1 MLDGRSRVTVVGE
14 RRRVDVALPST
25 APIAEYSAGLAKLC
39 GQGGR
44 GGTPPAW
51 SLAVAGDGP
60 LSLTASLADSGVV
73 DGQVLYLRD
82 LTRQPGGD
90 PTVADIEE
98 LIAGAADD
106 QRKADWPR
114 SLVLMTLGLLWVA
127 GAALLTLRH
136 SSGPVFSAVGLLV
149 AGLLLMGTGWALA
162 QRRVVVPATLCLLT
176 SLTAVPCF
184 AAAGALLARAV
195 AGDPFFWV
203 GAVAGATVAVL
214 MIMATT
220 PEAVVVLL
228 AVPLAVAVLVAP
240 LLLLVHA
247 TSVQV
252 VATMVVAMLA
262 VLALSKMCTA
272 FFTLWSTRSA
282 GESAGLS
289 NSATALLIRHRHLL
303 AVLTTVPALGIA
315 VGLPVL
321 ATSGNGFAFAMA
333 AVASVAVLIRA
344 QQVGFAS
351 ESVPLSGAGLAG
363 LFAVVAVAASEI
375 WHSDVAGSMA
385 LLVAGLALIAR
396 ATISM
401 VLRAGGDE
409 LAELPPGFPAGAGRP
424 RGRRRFLD
432 IVGVLCTLATVSL
445 ALGVFGVY
453 GELMDMGRGIVG

>member
-25 APIAEYSAGLAKLC
+25 APIAEYSASLANLC

-44 GGTPPAW
+44 GVTPPAW

-60 LSLTASLADSGVV
+60 LSLTTSLADSGVV

-82 LTRQPGGD
+82 LTRHPGSEAI
-90 PTVADIEE
+90 VADIEE

-114 SLVLMTLGLLWVA
+114 SLVVMTLGLLWVA
-127 GAALLTLRH
+127 GAALLALRH
-136 SSGPVFSAVGLLV
+136 SSGPVVSAVGLLV
-149 AGLLLMGTGWALA
+149 AGLLLLGTGWALA

-184 AAAGALLARAV
+184 AVAGALLTRAV
-195 AGDPFFWV
+195 AGDAFFWV
-203 GAVAGATVAVL
+203 GAIAGAAAAVL

-228 AVPLAVAVLVAP
+228 GVPLAVAVLVAP

-247 TSVQV
+247 TNVQV
-252 VATMVVAMLA
+252 AATTVVAMLA
-262 VLALSKMCTA
+262 VLGLSKTCTA
-272 FFTLWSTRSA
+272 FLTLWSTRRA
-282 GESAGLS
+282 GDSAGLADG
-289 NSATALLIRHRHLL
+289 ATALLIRHRRLL
-303 AVLTTVPALGIA
+303 AVLMTVPALSIA

-321 ATSGNGFAFAMA
+321 AASGNSFALAMA
-333 AVASVAVLIRA
+333 AVASLAVLIRA

-351 ESVPLSGAGLAG
+351 ESVPLNSAGLVG
-363 LFAVVAVAASEI
+363 LFAVVAVAATDI
-375 WHSDVAGSMA
+375 WRSDVATTIA

-396 ATISM
+396 STVSM

-409 LAELPPGFPAGAGRP
+409 VADLPAGFPAGTGRP
-424 RGRRRFLD
+424 RGRRRFVD
-432 IVGVLCTLATVSL
+432 VVGVLCTLATISL

-453 GELMDMGRGIVG
+453 GELVDMGRGIVG